1 MSSQIKKKS
10 VSKLPEIAR
19 KCANLLALSAH
30 SLQASMQ
37 SFNVTTEPELYF
49 SAIIQPKPAVLGLR
63 SPNQFSRAGEACHI
77 IYLLISEQR
86 EPRVAQHF
94 GIRLYSDIRQA
105 LKSQFEF
112 RKSSGLN

>member
-49 SAIIQPKPAVLGLR
+49 SAIRSENFHQTPPKMAAIHAVEARIRIVFRFGFIFQRREILPDPGAP
-63 SPNQFSRAGEACHI
+63 SPVQNHHSF
-77 IYLLISEQR
+77 
-86 EPRVAQHF
+86 
-94 GIRLYSDIRQA
+94 
-105 LKSQFEF
+105 
-112 RKSSGLN
+112 